1 MLASF
6 SIYWLFCYETIF
18 SAYGKIMILWK
29 TCLHFKIFH
38 NNIAVIITLTETL
51 GMRFIMLHEA
61 KNEDGIKN
69 FFNEMYE
76 TYIKVRYR
84 LSVVDIPKLTK

>member
-1 MLASF
+1 MK
-6 SIYWLFCYETIF
+6 LFFQLMAKLWYTNV
-18 SAYGKIMILWK
+18 LWK
-29 TCLHFKIFH
+29 TCLHFRIFH
-38 NNIAVIITLTETL
+38 NNIAIIITLTETL
-51 GMRFIMLHEA
+51 GMRFIMLHEV

-84 LSVVDIPKLTK
+84 LSVVDILKLTE